1 MSTKEAVLTVRDLE
15 IKFRVRNH
23 YLNAI
28 RRISLDL
35 YQGETLAIVGESGSG
50 KSVLIKSFT
59 GMLESNGIISGG
71 EILFEGEDLSKKTKN
86 KEWEGIRGAKIATV
100 FQDPM
105 TSLNPVRDRKSVV

>member
-1 MSTKEAVLTVRDLE
+1 MTKKEVVLSVRDLE
-15 IKFRVRNH
+15 IKFKVRHH

-59 GMLESNGIISGG
+59 GMLESNGIITG
-71 EILFEGEDLSKKTKN
+71 
-86 KEWEGIRGAKIATV
+86 
-100 FQDPM
+100 
-105 TSLNPVRDRKSVV
+105 

>member
-35 YQGETLAIVGESGSG
+35 YQGETLAIV
-50 KSVLIKSFT
+50 V
-59 GMLESNGIISGG
+59 N
-71 EILFEGEDLSKKTKN
+71 
-86 KEWEGIRGAKIATV
+86 
-100 FQDPM
+100 QDQGNQF
-105 TSLNPVRDRKSVV
+105 SLNHLPEC